1 MSTTAIPTWEQVT
14 SLITYIID
22 KHHAYT
28 RNALTELPQLLD
40 EVSSE
45 HGEEQPELLR
55 LKAVF
60 GELRDDLG
68 LHLMKEEQVLFPFIL
83 AMEEARK
90 GQQPRPMACF
100 STVRNPIRMMQSEHA
115 NADGLLR
122 TLREILGRC
131 NLTDCA
137 CEGCQRLD
145 EELRAFDEDLMEHM
159 HLENNL
165 LFPRAVTL
173 EDEWTQSPGSH

>member
-1 MSTTAIPTWEQVT
+1 MTTTAIPVWEKVT
-14 SLITYIID
+14 SLITYIVD

-28 RNALTELPQLLD
+28 RDALTELPQLLD

-45 HGEEQPELLR
+45 HGEEQPDLFR

-60 GELRDDLG
+60 GQLREDLI
-68 LHLMKEEQVLFPFIL
+68 LHLMKEEQVLFPYIMDL
-83 AMEEARK
+83 EQARAE
-90 GQQPRPMACF
+90 QRPSPISPF
-100 STVRNPIRMMQSEHA
+100 GTVRNPIRMMQSEHA

-122 TLREILGRC
+122 TLREIMGRC

-137 CEGCQRLD
+137 CVGCQRLD
-145 EELRAFDEDLMEHM
+145 EGLRAFDEDLTEHM

-165 LFPRAVTL
+165 LFPRAVVL
-173 EDEWTQSPGSH
+173 EDELN